1 MNYLSVHRHKNNQRG
16 ISLFI
21 VIIFV
26 MLSMLLALWASR
38 TSLFN
43 ELIISNDADYQR
55 AFEAAQATLLDAEL
69 DIRGENSDG
78 SFCTPNDSDGNV
90 CRRTTTEKIPLEA
103 QEIGTLLADLS
114 DSSKI
119 SSASPKCKNGIC
131 IKRADRPD
139 MNDKQDFWNNTDSTK
154 GITLSQ
160 MTGVHTGTTIPVGAR
175 YGQFTGASLGD
186 DNNPASPILRDRSA
200 ANQGAWYWIE
210 ILPYDDSSKNAGVL
224 VSSTATGTL
233 NPNNIL
239 ALNLTPNIV
248 YRITALAYGRKPS
261 TMVVLQQ
268 TYARQKLKD

>member
-1 MNYLSVHRHKNNQRG
+1 MIKPNQSKKYKQRG

-21 VIIFV
+21 VIVFV

-55 AFEAAQATLLDAEL
+55 AFEAAQATLQDAEL

-78 SFCTPNDSDGNV
+78 SFCAPNTSDGNI
-90 CRRTTTEKIPLEA
+90 CRRTTPEKIPLEA
-103 QEIGTLLADLS
+103 QEVGTLLADLAN
-114 DSSKI
+114 SSKI
-119 SSASPKCKNGIC
+119 PSDSPKCKNGIC

-139 MNDKQDFWNNTDSTK
+139 MNDKQDFWSNTDSKK
-154 GITLSQ
+154 GITLEQ
-160 MTGVHTGTTIPVGAR
+160 MTGVQTGTTIPVGAR
-175 YGQFTGASLGD
+175 YGQFTGASIGD
-186 DNNPASPILRDRSA
+186 DDNKPANPILRDRTA
-200 ANQGAWYWIE
+200 ANKGVWYWIE
-210 ILPYDDSSKNAGVL
+210 ILPYDESSKNSGVL
-224 VSSTATGTL
+224 VSGTATGAVS
-233 NPNNIL
+233 PNNIL

>member
-1 MNYLSVHRHKNNQRG
+1 MNYSPASLHQKKQRG

-26 MLSMLLALWASR
+26 MLSMLLTLWASR

-55 AFEAAQATLLDAEL
+55 AFEAAQATLQDAEL

-78 SFCTPNDSDGNV
+78 SFCTPNDNDGNI
-90 CRRTTTEKIPLEA
+90 CRRTTAEKIPLEA
-103 QEIGTLLADLS
+103 QEVGTLLADLS
-114 DSSKI
+114 DPSKI
-119 SSASPKCKNGIC
+119 PSDSPKCKNGNC

-154 GITLSQ
+154 GITLTQ

-186 DNNPASPILRDRSA
+186 DSNPASPILRDRSS

-210 ILPYDDSSKNAGVL
+210 ILPYDDSSKNSGVL
-224 VSSTATGTL
+224 VSGTGTGTL
-233 NPNNIL
+233 VPNNIL

-248 YRITALAYGRKPS
+248 YRITSIAYGRKPN
-261 TMVVLQQ
+261 TMVALQQ